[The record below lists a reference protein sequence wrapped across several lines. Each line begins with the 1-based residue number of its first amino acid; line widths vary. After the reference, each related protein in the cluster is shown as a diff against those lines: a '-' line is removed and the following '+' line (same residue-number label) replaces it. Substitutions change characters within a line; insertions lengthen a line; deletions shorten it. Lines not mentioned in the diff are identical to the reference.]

1 MNRIEAAAWQRFIEK
16 INQILETLISLQND
30 SGQMRGL
37 QDVRQL
43 QKIRIIARTDN
54 MDTLISRIKHEFS
67 LQIRSTYTG

>member
-1 MNRIEAAAWQRFIEK
+1 MNRIEAATWQRFIEK

-37 QDVRQL
+37 QYVRQL

-54 MDTLISRIKHEFS
+54 MDTLIGRIKHEFS

>member
-54 MDTLISRIKHEFS
+54 MDTLIGRIKHEFS